1 MADWRTVLATMVT
14 DVEGHYDMLKY
25 RLRERLGHRDPI
37 MIYPYRGYG
46 TQKKLY
52 LHGRVLEDRSISG
65 AEEEDTT
72 WENIVDM
79 YKRFKSN
86 EIPHARVRARFQGVE
101 QEVLAD
107 AEGFFDVTIEPQSPL
122 PAEQL
127 WHEVELEL
135 VAPLRPEQPEPVRA
149 TGHILAAPPTAEY
162 IVISDLDDTVVHTD
176 AANILRM
183 ARNVFL
189 SNALTRLPFE
199 GVAAFYRALHAGST
213 GHAQNPMFYVSNSAW
228 NMYDLL
234 SDFLN
239 LHEIPIG
246 PVIFLRNWG
255 ISDEGIAPFNV
266 SRHKLDYIRR
276 ILETFTDLPF
286 ILIGDSGERD
296 PEIYTE
302 AVRLHPNRIM
312 AVYIRNVS
320 RKPDRPEQLKAL
332 AEQVLAAGSTMILA
346 ETTVPLAE
354 HAVAQGWMQA
364 ERLVEVQVQKEID
377 AAPPSPVEKLLGE
390 EETKAPAATVVVPGG
405 TAAET
410 AQAVE
415 EGAIETA
422 LESGDAK
429 TEETPTVIVDP
440 SDQPMENKS

>member
-1 MADWRTVLATMVT
+1 MADWRTVLATLVT

-46 TQKKLY
+46 TQQKLY
-52 LHGRVLEDRSISG
+52 VRGRVLEDRNISG
-65 AEEEDTT
+65 AEEDDTT

-86 EIPHARVRARFQGVE
+86 EIPYARVRARFQDVE
-101 QEVLAD
+101 QEVVAD
-107 AEGFFDVTIEPQSPL
+107 VEGFFDVTIELNSPL
-122 PAEQL
+122 PADRL
-127 WHEVELEL
+127 WHDIELEL
-135 VAPLRPEQPEPVRA
+135 VEPSRAYQPEPVTA
-149 TGHILAAPPTAEY
+149 TGHVLVAPPTAEY

-183 ARNVFL
+183 ARTVFL
-189 SNALTRLPFE
+189 SNARMRLPFE

-255 ISDEGIAPFNV
+255 ISKEGIAPLNP
-266 SRHKLDYIRR
+266 SQHKLEYIRR

-286 ILIGDSGERD
+286 ILIGDSGEQD
-296 PEIYTE
+296 PEIYAE

-320 RKPDRPEQLKAL
+320 RKPERPEQLKVL

-364 ERLVEVQVQKEID
+364 SRLADVQIAKDAD

-390 EETKAPAATVVVPGG
+390 EEPKAPASTVVVPGA

-422 LESGDAK
+422 LEGGDAK
-429 TEETPTVIVDP
+429 AEETPTVIVDP
-440 SDQPMENKS
+440 TEQPMEKKP